1 MTMQASHFV
10 SPGAVAARPAPG
22 SQVSAVAWL
31 RKNLFASALSSAMT
45 VAVIAVLAWVLWW
58 FAKWALVDAVWG
70 SGDGQADAARC
81 RAIDGLGACWPV
93 VHAKARLILFGLY
106 PYDQQWRP
114 AIACLLMIL
123 LYLVSAWRRS
133 WRPLLAA
140 GWAVVLAAVG
150 VLMWGGVA
158 GLSYVSDEQ
167 WGGLP
172 VTLFLSTFGLAFA
185 FPFAILLALARQS
198 TRLKGLRALA
208 VAYVEL
214 VRGIPLITVL
224 FMASVMFPLFLPDGV
239 SFSKLLRVQ
248 IAIAMFAAAYL
259 AEVIRG
265 GLSALPKGQHE
276 AAAAIGLGY
285 WRRTFLVILPQA
297 LRMVIPGIVN
307 TFISFFKATS
317 IVVVVGIFD
326 LMTAAKR
333 SVADPQWQGFGTE
346 LYLFVGLIYFVFC
359 FSMSR
364 YSKALEHRLARHA
377 ER

>member
-1 MTMQASHFV
+1 MSPHPVHFV
-10 SPGAVAARPAPG
+10 SSATVAARTAPG

-31 RKNLFASALSSAMT
+31 RKNLFPSALSSTMT
-45 VAVIAVLAWVLWW
+45 VIVIALLAALLWW
-58 FAKWALVDAVWG
+58 FTKWAIVDAVWS
-70 SGDGQADAARC
+70 SGTGDDAALC
-81 RAIDGLGACWPV
+81 RANEGLGACWPV
-93 VHAKARLILFGLY
+93 VQAKARLILFGLY

-114 AIACLLMIL
+114 AISCLLMIL
-123 LYLVSAWRRS
+123 LYFVSAWRRC
-133 WRPLLAA
+133 WRRQLAV
-140 GWAVVLAAVG
+140 GWAVILAGVG
-150 VLMWGGVA
+150 MLMWGGVA
-158 GLSYVSDEQ
+158 GLPYVADDE

-185 FPFAILLALARQS
+185 LPFAILLALARQS
-198 TRLKGLRALA
+198 IRLKGLRALA
-208 VAYVEL
+208 VAYIEL

-248 IAIAMFAAAYL
+248 IAIAFFAAAYL

-265 GLSALPKGQHE
+265 GLQALPKGQYE

-297 LRMVIPGIVN
+297 LRVTIPGIVN

-333 SVADPQWQGFGTE
+333 SVSDPQWQGFGTE

-364 YSKALEHRLARHA
+364 YSKALEHRLARRA
-377 ER
+377 AQ